1 MNEKIIVIANGIS
14 GTLHDIDYKNKTATV
29 EIDYSYLVEYP
40 WKEVIVKEAIL

>member
-1 MNEKIIVIANGIS
+1 MIEVIADGVSGI
-14 GTLHDIDYKNKTATV
+14 LHSINYKNKTATV